1 MVGGE
6 VGEPV
11 RGHLVGHREQVDQV
25 LDRDVPVLLGPLQDR
40 RGRGLRHEHG
50 GREVVRLHPLP
61 QEVGEVARHLVAEQE
76 VAEGLQH
83 DRPR

>member
-1 MVGGE
+1 MVGGK

-11 RGHLVGHREQVDQV
+11 RGHLVGHGEQVDQV
-25 LDRDVPVLLGPLQDR
+25 LDRDVPVLLGPVEHR
-40 RGRGLRHEHG
+40 RGRRLRHEHG
-50 GREVVRLHPLP
+50 GREVVGLHPLA

-76 VAEGLQH
+76 VTEGLQH

>member
-1 MVGGE
+1 MGGK

-11 RGHLVGHREQVDQV
+11 RGHLVGHGEQVDQV
-25 LDRDVPVLLGPLQDR
+25 LDREVTVLLGPVQDR
-40 RGRGLRHEHG
+40 CGRRLRHEHG
-50 GREVVRLHPLP
+50 GREVVGLHPLA

-76 VAEGLQH
+76 VTEGLQH